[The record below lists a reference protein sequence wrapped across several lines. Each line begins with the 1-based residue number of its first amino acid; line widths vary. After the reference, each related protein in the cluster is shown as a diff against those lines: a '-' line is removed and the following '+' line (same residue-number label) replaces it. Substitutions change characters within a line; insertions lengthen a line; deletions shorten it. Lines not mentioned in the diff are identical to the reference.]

1 MKKIKPTYQEEM
13 LVLRQR
19 IDNLETKLA
28 LTDEPLLIDALAYE
42 LLGLRSRMNFL
53 IARARKEQ
61 ISS

>member
-61 ISS
+61 IPS

>member
-1 MKKIKPTYQEEM
+1 MKKIKTTYQEEM

-61 ISS
+61 IPS

>member
-1 MKKIKPTYQEEM
+1 MKKTKPTYQEEM

-53 IARARKEQ
+53 IARARREQ
-61 ISS
+61 IPS

>member
-1 MKKIKPTYQEEM
+1 MKKIKTKYQEEM

-61 ISS
+61 IPS

>member
-19 IDNLETKLA
+19 IDNLEAKLS

-53 IARARKEQ
+53 IVRAKNEQ